1 LERNKKR
8 RAESQEHP
16 ALYEVKL
23 QDNNVEA
30 PVSISANHKFIQ
42 GDSEKK
48 ENIIKTLNNIKEN
61 YKTFQLGEFIEG
73 SKAAYDMIISAFEK
87 DALDSIKNFVSNSI
101 FNEFNTLRQ
110 SYSEKK
116 YKYTNAITNIESA
129 IITDAAIS
137 EKAAQITVEI
147 KSQNVIALEDENGNI
162 LHGDPKQIKMV
173 TDIWTFE
180 REFASSSPAWVLI
193 SK

>member
-1 LERNKKR
+1 
-8 RAESQEHP
+8 
-16 ALYEVKL
+16 
-23 QDNNVEA
+23 
-30 PVSISANHKFIQ
+30 
-42 GDSEKK
+42 
-48 ENIIKTLNNIKEN
+48 
-61 YKTFQLGEFIEG
+61 
-73 SKAAYDMIISAFEK
+73 MIISAFEK